1 MGSLPTSYDQYLSAL
16 NATSS
21 VLGKQL
27 SADDLMLTI
36 TEEFERFYDHVE
48 KEIKR
53 FDRVLPAWH
62 EN

>member
-1 MGSLPTSYDQYLSAL
+1 MGSLPTSYDQYHSAL

-48 KEIKR
+48 KEIKQ